1 MKTVEDIKSLLESIW
16 KQETSN
22 LKPGEEGVIRI
33 TEGWSTADESD
44 PNRHMVEAYEIGGR
58 MPVLTGRGG
67 MNNLLKGGY
76 IPLKVYLNGQPMEV
90 DDFIKQFKQLT
101 HE

>member
-1 MKTVEDIKSLLESIW
+1 
-16 KQETSN
+16 
-22 LKPGEEGVIRI
+22 
-33 TEGWSTADESD
+33 
-44 PNRHMVEAYEIGGR
+44 MVEAYEIGGR

-67 MNNLLKGGY
+67 MNNLLKEGY

>member
-1 MKTVEDIKSLLESIW
+1 MT
-16 KQETSN
+16 
-22 LKPGEEGVIRI
+22 GVQTCALPICFPVTI
-33 TEGWSTADESD
+33 GG
-44 PNRHMVEAYEIGGR
+44 PNRYMVEAYEIGGR